1 MVLVRVELYN
11 PCYPDEFMLIYACSK
26 CGTDLHDYMKHRT
39 VDRAECPLCGHV
51 LDKIGKPHLYLHNL
65 EETKRNLT
73 CKEVAD
79 KFSEDARGQRRTDF
93 EMGEGYNYSRWY
105 EVFPWKYKGGGKY
118 GNYAYSI
125 NDEVLKMLNEDGYEF
140 FHKKKWDEYY
150 AEQAAIA
157 AEQAKNNVV

>member
-1 MVLVRVELYN
+1 MVLVRVETDCFYRE
-11 PCYPDEFMLIYACSK
+11 EFYLIYACSQ
-26 CGTDLHDYMKHRT
+26 CGTDLYDYLHNKTDDCT
-39 VDRAECPLCGHV
+39 VCPICGRV
-51 LDKIGKPHLYLHNL
+51 LDKAGKPSLYKSENGR
-65 EETKRNLT
+65 ELT

-79 KFSEDARGQRRTDF
+79 KFSEDARHQTRRDF
-93 EMGEGYNYSRWY
+93 EFGKGYSYERWY
-105 EVFPWKYKGGGKY
+105 EVFPWKHKDGGKY

-125 NDEVLKMLNEDGYEF
+125 NDEVLKKLNDEGYVF